1 MRPSS
6 TSNSMPQCPAQ
17 LRQNDL
23 TVLMVMIADSE
34 ALLDLNPKSGRQS
47 RNGVRIPELRREIVG
62 AGNVVAVGNVLPP
75 QRDSRVPGGNL
86 LSDAGVEQPVTVL
99 NRKRRGIRV
108 VVVRL
113 IVHCAAIREIDRRVQ
128 GA

>member
-23 TVLMVMIADSE
+23 TVLMVIIAALE

-47 RNGVRIPELRREIVG
+47 RNSVRIPELRREIVG
-62 AGNVVAVGNVLPP
+62 ARDVVAETQLPRRRHSTTNEAP
-75 QRDSRVPGGNL
+75 LTEIEQPASI
-86 LSDAGVEQPVTVL
+86 DAGSMEPE
-99 NRKRRGIRV
+99 
-108 VVVRL
+108 
-113 IVHCAAIREIDRRVQ
+113 C
-128 GA
+128 